1 MTADGVEVAKIGP
14 PGTPRDFRSSRQRDD
29 DAWPR

>member
-14 PGTPRDFRSSRQRDD
+14 PRTPRDFRSNRQRDD
-29 DAWPR
+29 DA